1 MSFLLACMVASCG
14 QPAIDTSTNTV
25 ATSGTAKVA
34 AGAPTPTPVAGD
46 AAALKLAGAADAAS
60 IAATRAEAKRQG
72 MSGVEVTAGQSF
84 RITEGGREIATVL
97 TGEGKMP
104 DATIAGCF
112 VALRMG
118 DNVELIP
125 TLGYGDYEAQT
136 CGGPT
141 AVGILSSGDPVRF
154 GMTFRSYSQD
164 AEETVPMVVTWNRS
178 DGSLLIDSGLSSK
191 AADIGVKTVAGMR
204 PLVR

>member
-1 MSFLLACMVASCG
+1 MSLLLACAVAACG
-14 QPAIDTSTNTV
+14 QPATDTSANTI
-25 ATSGTAKVA
+25 AAPVA
-34 AGAPTPTPVAGD
+34 ANGAATAPAPAPAAGE
-46 AAALKLAGAADAAS
+46 AAALKLSGAADAAS
-60 IAATRAEAKRQG
+60 IAATLAEAKRQG
-72 MSGVEVTAGQSF
+72 MSDAKVTAAQSF

-104 DATIAGCF
+104 DATFAGCF
-112 VALRMG
+112 VALRTG

-141 AVGILSSGDPVRF
+141 AVAILSSGDPVRF
-154 GMTFRSYSQD
+154 GMTFHSYSQD
-164 AEETVPMVVTWNRS
+164 AEETVPMVVTWSRG
-178 DGSLLIDSGLSSK
+178 DGSLLIDTELSTK
-191 AADIGVKTVAGMR
+191 AANSGIKTVAGMR